1 MSILFHLFAVY
12 NKNVKLRFY
21 FVLRGDFKMI
31 DMFDLLK
38 ALILGIVEGLTEFA
52 PVSSTGHMIIVDDLL
67 LKSKEILTEPVAN
80 TFKVVIQLGSILAV
94 VIVFKDRFIDLLGLN
109 RKKHSANENR
119 LKLGQVI
126 VGLLPAA
133 VLGLLFE
140 DFIDEHLFSI
150 NTVIYSLVAGAILM
164 IIADIVSRNKPQIN
178 TIDKITYKQALG
190 VGLFQC
196 IALWPGFS
204 RSGAT
209 ISGGVLLGM
218 SHRAAADFTFIM
230 AVPVMAGASFLSLLK
245 NWQYFSMD
253 VLPFFIIGFISAF
266 VFALVSI
273 RFFLKLINRIKLL
286 PFAIYRIII
295 AIIIYI
301 VFL

>member
-1 MSILFHLFAVY
+1 
-12 NKNVKLRFY
+12 
-21 FVLRGDFKMI
+21 MI

-109 RKKHSANENR
+109 RKKHYANENR

-150 NTVIYSLVAGAILM
+150 NTVIYSLVVGAILM